1 MNSPTPSPATVGSR
15 LHVAVL
21 IFDDVEVL
29 DFAGPFEVF
38 SRVRLTAGVESR
50 RNDETAP
57 FRVFTVAERVDIIT
71 ATGGLQVVPQFDFA
85 HAPRVDLLVVPG
97 GFGTRRLLEH
107 APLLE
112 WITAVAS
119 SAKLVTS
126 VCTGALLL
134 ARAGLLQGKRATT
147 HWGALDVLASLDHT
161 ILVDRERRVVGDGPV
176 TSAGVS
182 AGIDMALSVVESL
195 HGKTV
200 ADETAHY
207 IEFRRA
213 P

>member
-1 MNSPTPSPATVGSR
+1 MTSPTPSPATVGSR

-38 SRVRLTAGVESR
+38 SSVRLTAGVESR

-57 FRVFTVAERVDIIT
+57 FRVFTVAEHVDIIT
-71 ATGGLQVVPQFDFA
+71 ATGGLQVMPQFDFA
-85 HAPRVDLLVVPG
+85 RAPHVDLLVVPG

-107 APLLE
+107 APMLE
-112 WITAVAS
+112 WITTVAS
-119 SAKLVTS
+119 RAQLVTS

-134 ARAGLLQGKRATT
+134 ARAGLLRGKRATT
-147 HWGALDVLASLDHT
+147 HWGALDVLASLDST

-195 HGKTV
+195 HGKAV